1 MILQIGNHQFDID
14 LSYETLERAAAWEWG
29 EVPIVGDYPILQNV
43 RKESPTLT
51 FTGQWFNYVATGD
64 RVQNLEDLGNE
75 GEPLAVTGD
84 TGFFYGFWVIQSL
97 RRAEE
102 VFRPG
107 QHSAIKTQW
116 TLSLKFFGDKKERG
130 Q

>member
-1 MILQIGNHQFDID
+1 M
-14 LSYETLERAAAWEWG
+14 
-29 EVPIVGDYPILQNV
+29 PIVGDYPILQNV
-43 RKESPTLT
+43 RKEAPTLT

-97 RRAEE
+97 RE
-102 VFRPG
+102 VRRRFFVPVSIPQSKRSGRFRSSSLVIRKREG
-107 QHSAIKTQW
+107 NDEHS
-116 TLSLKFFGDKKERG
+116 GDS
-130 Q
+130 